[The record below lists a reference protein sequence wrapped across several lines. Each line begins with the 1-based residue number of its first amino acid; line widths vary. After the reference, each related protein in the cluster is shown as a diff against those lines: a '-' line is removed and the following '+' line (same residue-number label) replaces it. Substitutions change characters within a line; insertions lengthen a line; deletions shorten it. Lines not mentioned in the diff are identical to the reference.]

1 MTLIET
7 ALRMGRAAALK
18 RMRATCKI
26 GPVATG
32 GVDEATGA
40 VIQTIKYVYSGP
52 CELAEPRV
60 VSQYEDG
67 TRDVVT
73 GRTELRIP
81 WSSAAPIFAGHYV
94 EVDGVEGVFRVVR
107 EQKATNVT
115 ARRFDLETADW
126 PI

>member
-1 MTLIET
+1 MSLVET
-7 ALRMGRAAALK
+7 ALRMGRTAALK

-26 GPVATG
+26 GPVTTG

-60 VSQYEDG
+60 VSQFEEG
-67 TRDVVT
+67 SRDVVT

-81 WSSAAPIFAGHYV
+81 YFAQARIAAGHYV

-126 PI
+126 PV

>member
-1 MTLIET
+1 MSLIDR
-7 ALRMGRAAALK
+7 ALAMGRNAALM
-18 RMRATCKI
+18 RMRDTCTI
-26 GPVATG
+26 GPVAAG
-32 GVDEATGA
+32 ELDEATGQ
-40 VIQTIKYVYSGP
+40 VTKSISSVYAGP
-52 CELAEPRV
+52 CELAETRV
-60 VSQYEDG
+60 MSQYEDG

-126 PI
+126 PV